1 MMNKKES
8 REDYLEAILVLE
20 RKNKRVISIDI
31 ANELSFSKPSVS
43 IAMKKLKDEGLITV
57 DDDGTIH
64 LTKKGRM
71 IAEKTLE
78 KHEFLT
84 DFFIYLGVD
93 PLLAEDEACSIEHS
107 LGDETFEKF
116 RQFVMKVRKE

>member
-1 MMNKKES
+1 MNKKES

-20 RKNKRVISIDI
+20 RKNNGHVISIDI

-43 IAMKKLKDEGLITV
+43 IAMKKLKEEGLIII
-57 DDDGTIH
+57 DSDGSIH
-64 LTKKGRM
+64 LTEKGRI

-84 DFFIYLGVD
+84 NFFISLGID
-93 PLLAEDEACSIEHS
+93 PVMAEDEACEIEHA
-107 LGDETFEKF
+107 LNEVTFEKF
-116 RQFVMKVRKE
+116 REYVERNKK